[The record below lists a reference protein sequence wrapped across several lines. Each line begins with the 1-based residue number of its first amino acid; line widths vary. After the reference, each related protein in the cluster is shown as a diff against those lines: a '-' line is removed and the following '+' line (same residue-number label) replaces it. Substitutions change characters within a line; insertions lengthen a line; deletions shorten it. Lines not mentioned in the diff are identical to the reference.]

1 MNSFKK
7 YYKFSLIFILSS
19 AVIAWFIIN
28 MPKPEKSVEVN
39 DVPSL
44 TYTNVILQ
52 DQAIPV
58 YSRGKVSAAH
68 IRHITSEVPG
78 LVEYKN
84 PKLIRGAFVEQ
95 GELLIKLDQQ
105 PFILDIAEKQSTL
118 DKAKLQ
124 LSETQAKARIAQKS
138 AGKKS
143 SEYARHI
150 PQLTFAKSQVEA
162 AKSALTYAKTQL
174 EKTEITAA
182 IGGKVIEDN
191 INQGEY
197 LQSTSSIGKLY
208 GTDIVEVR
216 LPLNDQQIDILGL
229 KEINLLDPN
238 NEKKVTVKVNSYH
251 DRETVWHGHISRI
264 EGERDSNQL
273 LYVIAQINNTQ
284 LDNQK
289 NSPLLPGSFIEASI
303 HGKTIKGLRIL
314 PRALIQADK
323 QVWVINDDN
332 RLERKEVNILYRG
345 KELVYIQSG
354 VNRHEK
360 VVNTSFHQ
368 LISGLLVEPSTEPH
382 VLDQQVVE
390 AL

>member
-1 MNSFKK
+1 
-7 YYKFSLIFILSS
+7 
-19 AVIAWFIIN
+19 

-162 AKSALTYAKTQL
+162 AKAALTYAKTQL
-174 EKTEITAA
+174 EKTEIIAA
-182 IGGKVIEDN
+182 ISGKVIEDN

-197 LQSTSSIGKLY
+197 LQSTSAIGKLY

-216 LPLNDQQIDILGL
+216 LPLNDHQIDILGL
-229 KEINLLDPN
+229 KEIDLLDSN
-238 NEKKVTVKVNSYH
+238 NDKKVTVKVNSYH
-251 DRETVWHGHISRI
+251 DSETVWHGHISRI
-264 EGERDSNQL
+264 EGERDNNQL
-273 LYVIAQINNTQ
+273 LYVIAQIDNSHI
-284 LDNQK
+284 DNQD

-303 HGKTIKGLRIL
+303 HGKTLKGLRIL

-368 LISGLLVEPSTEPH
+368 LISGLLVEPSSEPH